1 MLALYPCK
9 LRQCTNLKEL
19 HLYGLVSN
27 HESGGS
33 RLIHC
38 MSQVLAYVGPPG
50 VRTLVFFICGSSSD
64 VIDGVIAQLGSVA
77 AAISHNRIFEGLER
91 VVVRVSNVFGAIVSE
106 DVNTSIR
113 NAFKGFGERDL
124 LIVRGAR
131 LHGPTQ
137 VRSPFVALPLYVLL
151 TTCSVKV
158 ARLNLQKRAVKIIYA
173 VPLALGVFSNI
184 NGVRFQNLTR
194 IARGC

>member
-1 MLALYPCK
+1 
-9 LRQCTNLKEL
+9 
-19 HLYGLVSN
+19 
-27 HESGGS
+27 
-33 RLIHC
+33 

-137 VRSPFVALPLYVLL
+137 VRSPFVALRLYVLL

-158 ARLNLQKRAVKIIYA
+158 ARLILQKRAVKIIYA
-173 VPLALGVFSNI
+173 FPLALGVFSNI

-194 IARGC
+194 IARGCRDAV